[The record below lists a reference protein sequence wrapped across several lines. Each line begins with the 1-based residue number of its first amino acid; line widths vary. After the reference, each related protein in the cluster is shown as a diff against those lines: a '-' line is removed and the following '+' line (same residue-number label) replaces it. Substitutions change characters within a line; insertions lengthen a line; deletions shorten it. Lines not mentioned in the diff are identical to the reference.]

1 MESWR
6 ARGFVPDS
14 DSEDGL
20 DSQETGD
27 LNNAVEDS
35 VVDIGCAVAVVVE
48 DTTAL
53 DRRDE
58 AQHEVQANPPQDSN
72 VEYKRPV
79 TPSQN
84 LNGVSGP
91 TDQHD
96 GGNKAVKE
104 LSAISE
110 HKEIPR
116 AEETIDD
123 PHRATQSSETPNNR
137 SKSVDEDD
145 KSEESF
151 HGLSKDEETPRAEK
165 KIDDSR
171 LPTNSPEKANARPTT
186 ADEELLPGVAE
197 DEGTPRAK
205 EKDDFQL
212 PAQPSNATNGSAPPT
227 PRAKEHDSIWDF
239 PSSEDELQF
248 DYRPS
253 RRPVHVYSRNK
264 LDSQPRQVQE
274 NNDLS
279 TPSSPLSSLDSIQFD
294 EDDQSG
300 QEQPEQPEQPTNN
313 FPEDLLPPLDLPEEI
328 LREMSPPARRSLRE
342 RKAIQLHPYMLE
354 DAKYRTM
361 MRARGVKPVRV
372 AQPGLTRPTGD
383 ESQGKEYSDTA
394 EPMSDSFGAEFEF
407 QPSSPIET
415 RPAEKRLSRNSP
427 EPALQHGSPQLSHS
441 PAGVLDRQPKRRKLS
456 RPHHEHRSHARN
468 VQQPSVVIV
477 NSSPVRLNNASIFGV
492 PSPPRSEENAT
503 SSPATAPSNVF
514 RFPRGYTPPSVTT
527 NTKSG
532 HGDTVQEHDGMD
544 WSGGEED
551 GDPVEAHLEANPT
564 QSNSEAEDA
573 SAVESENEDFD
584 VRLYQRRIKGV
595 LPASWLRLDQKQQ
608 EGRLSATQRQRER
621 MHSRTENAKGVARK
635 ITKSNSTTMAPGSDT
650 KLSSLRQL
658 ADPDSGDEDEAKDGD
673 DTANSR
679 QLLANLGLEPFD
691 DNEFGDDIPEDNRI
705 DYMLPPAP
713 RAASTKTRQP
723 GKKRPTSQGNSI
735 RSAHAPKRPRMKRQ
749 TRLTDPAY
757 GSRKQKRSTPSMPRI
772 GILDAP
778 DVASRSRGEQPLF
791 LRIAAREARSRQDKG
806 RRSPTRKVFNF
817 SSRVDTE
824 DANKSLHD
832 WQEGRLRP
840 TKLPPSRPKAKVA
853 GRQPLAVLSSNRP
866 ARSQGRATEGASES
880 RRMDSSS
887 ALPSRANSTADEH
900 ATSTEPRVSGQVAKT
915 AVNSSR
921 LMQPE
926 QRPNKWIVRRN
937 LAITSLTRQDP
948 RPAMLEVANPRGKP
962 ASPLSFQRS
971 LSLINRDYRHKGL
984 PKARQSNLVLDRFIS
999 SRSSSPATAGA
1010 QTTGTS
1016 QPTNKPDARPPGA
1029 RPQAQRQLKKRPPKR
1044 LAVNDNQYQQPL
1056 ILESTDPEPF
1066 IQSGDLPIDSSS
1078 DALHGFKP
1086 SYSVAF
1092 NIFPLSTGTFFHQT
1106 TFLGSGKF
1114 AHSLEFLK
1122 RDLDRDAGFLSFKTG
1137 DRTYRWGSWN
1147 DAVSSE
1153 IGLVLD
1159 SMIEM
1164 IEKSDAGLT
1173 EGPENAEKDDC
1184 SLYKYL
1190 VKYVTD
1196 ALSFIDP
1203 IDRIGFVRRALSL
1216 VCKLNDTLTTLVPK
1230 SEREIGYLAT
1240 ICSYNS
1246 VFTYQILQIS
1256 GHDLVDDALTQEALN
1271 SLTRAAQQTITLVA
1285 APLGQSSIRKLLAN
1299 IESPE
1304 KRDAGI
1310 QSDHLVAEAY
1320 VIVRHILRG
1329 TDRLKGCFEE
1339 LLTKA
1344 YSSQDNDLV
1353 NLTDISRLERVWHC
1367 VFTTL
1372 PFDELDA
1379 SGIARIGSRFWEAHG
1394 NWAIIKTLLR
1404 PVLDRYDA
1412 TSITQPISYYKY
1424 CRTLFHRCFYLI
1436 NGWGWRD
1443 CKSILDTLYDFFA
1456 RNTLYN
1462 LKHEEGYRSPAFL
1475 DELDQRPSLE
1485 VQPDDPCFHILLKI
1499 IASGLRY
1506 LAKIYDQKKVRNFA
1520 WRLLPNHGRVYPKEK
1535 PIRQEDLDALRNH
1548 HDLLCTL
1555 YYAVP
1560 DGCRPRLQ
1568 TIRDLVHP
1576 ASSHRETCNISIRSW
1591 ARLVRFKLSTDEAV
1605 SGLEPFSDWHSYFV
1619 SELLK
1624 QHALARHEV
1633 ESQNTAG
1640 SKFSDQLVERT
1651 IAQNQRQIE
1660 SLLKTALSGLNT
1672 AIRSAPTLQHAHKL
1686 ILGAPIKVLLGLF
1699 NARIAR
1705 VNTTVSE
1712 TLQVIVTYV
1721 QKCDPPVAEKASA
1734 PVAVDEDSQEYG
1746 DWADIAAAYDE
1757 SPAISPEIEF
1767 VGTVLHPAVF
1777 RLISNCFGE
1786 DYCPEDAILLNVVE
1800 CWTSIAQTLVK
1811 NGLRHWDS
1819 YLSPYNGDSWTS
1831 LRLTMQTR
1839 KFTPLFLASSIEKD
1853 SRFAVDCKVQ
1863 VIGMWVS
1870 CLVER
1875 VSMLKYQHRL
1885 TEALLNQVVADPLL
1899 QNLPFARDRNEG
1911 RYMVTLEDLSHR
1923 RVSLISSVLSN
1934 MRAHLQ
1940 LLEDVE
1946 ARELSTIKQEY
1957 REIIQ
1962 NMMSAM
1968 KANYLELGNGAAS
1981 VQGAYVD
1988 FVHRIVA
1995 FLQQHSRDICPIDPF
2010 FTDPAS
2016 FPLPSGDPT
2025 YIVARLKSYEPKLSS
2040 EKVAKTLI
2048 MFIQSVSERAAIDGQ
2063 QDYLVN
2069 QLHASMADT
2078 YEGGLPDKPTLRA
2091 TLLQAV
2097 FPAYLEASFSNP
2109 ACWILSRPI
2118 IQTIT
2123 LVFQDLLFNM
2133 DTTDSACVASLV
2145 NIIHSVFQASH
2156 TALLSITSNA
2166 TMLNDPA
2173 VAISA
2178 AAFIRMITAAL
2189 PIIDYIDRATDMDQ
2203 RILAQIHAF
2212 QHYVTFATSHLNQP
2226 LSTTDLYEIP
2236 QSTEVFSA
2244 GDPLS
2249 SIVTNPS
2256 FFPDLQRSAARE
2268 LHIYLNES
2276 WSRHQKKFYFTRRGA
2291 HQPQEISIQPS
2302 VAAELEQ
2309 PPQKILGPAVQEFL
2323 DVMRGLDLGLDGD
2336 DVDRAEESLFAAQ
2349 HPYQLSE
2356 SKSANANTIY
2366 TLDLV
2371 DVIGY

>member
-27 LNNAVEDS
+27 LNDAVGDA
-35 VVDIGCAVAVVVE
+35 VADIGGAVAVVVE
-48 DTTAL
+48 ETTVL

-58 AQHEVQANPPQDSN
+58 IQHEVQANAPQDSN
-72 VEYKRPV
+72 VEYVEYDRPV
-79 TPSQN
+79 TLSEN
-84 LNGVSGP
+84 LNSASGP

-96 GGNKAVKE
+96 GSNKAVEE

-123 PHRATQSSETPNNR
+123 SHRPTQSPETSSNR
-137 SKSVDEDD
+137 S
-145 KSEESF
+145 
-151 HGLSKDEETPRAEK
+151 
-165 KIDDSR
+165 
-171 LPTNSPEKANARPTT
+171 N
-186 ADEELLPGVAE
+186 
-197 DEGTPRAK
+197 
-205 EKDDFQL
+205 
-212 PAQPSNATNGSAPPT
+212 
-227 PRAKEHDSIWDF
+227 
-239 PSSEDELQF
+239 SEDELQF

-253 RRPVHVYSRNK
+253 RRPLHVYSKNK
-264 LDSQPRQVQE
+264 LDSQPRQDQE

-294 EDDQSG
+294 EDDQGG
-300 QEQPEQPEQPTNN
+300 QEQPEQPERPTNN

-372 AQPGLTRPTGD
+372 AQPGLARPTGD
-383 ESQGKEYSDTA
+383 ESQGKEYVDTA

-427 EPALQHGSPQLSHS
+427 EPALQHGSPQLGHS

-456 RPHHEHRSHARN
+456 RPHHEHRSHTRN
-468 VQQPSVVIV
+468 LQQPSVVIV
-477 NSSPVRLNNASIFGV
+477 NSSPVRQNNASIFGV

-532 HGDTVQEHDGMD
+532 HGDTAQEDDGMD

-551 GDPVEAHLEANPT
+551 GRPVEAHLEANPI

-573 SAVESENEDFD
+573 SAAESENEDFD

-608 EGRLSATQRQRER
+608 EGRLTATQRQRER

-635 ITKSNSTTMAPGSDT
+635 ITKSNSTTIAPGSDT

-691 DNEFGDDIPEDNRI
+691 DNEFGEDIPEDNRI

-735 RSAHAPKRPRMKRQ
+735 RSAHAPKRPRIKRQ

-832 WQEGRLRP
+832 WQEGRLRQ
-840 TKLPPSRPKAKVA
+840 TKLPPSRPKTKVA

-866 ARSQGRATEGASES
+866 ARSQIRATEGASES
-880 RRMDSSS
+880 RRMNSSS
-887 ALPSRANSTADEH
+887 APPSRANSTADEH
-900 ATSTEPRVSGQVAKT
+900 ATSTEPRVPGQVAKT

-1066 IQSGDLPIDSSS
+1066 LQSGNLPIDSSS

-1092 NIFPLSTGTFFHQT
+1092 NIFPLSTGIFFHQT
-1106 TFLGSGKF
+1106 TFIGSGKF
-1114 AHSLEFLK
+1114 AHSLEFLE
-1122 RDLDRDAGFLSFKTG
+1122 RDLDRDAGFLSFKAG

-1153 IGLVLD
+1153 LGLVLD
-1159 SMIEM
+1159 SMIEL

-1196 ALSFIDP
+1196 TLSFIDP

-1256 GHDLVDDALTQEALN
+1256 EHDLVDDALTQEVLN
-1271 SLTRAAQQTITLVA
+1271 SLTRAAQQTITLVT

-1344 YSSQDNDLV
+1344 YSSQDNDL
-1353 NLTDISRLERVWHC
+1353 RL
-1367 VFTTL
+1367 
-1372 PFDELDA
+1372 DS

-1394 NWAIIKTLLR
+1394 NWAIIKTLLH
-1404 PVLDRYDA
+1404 P
-1412 TSITQPISYYKY
+1412 PISYYKY

-1443 CKSILDTLYDFFA
+1443 CKPILDTLYDFFA
-1456 RNTLYN
+1456 KNTL
-1462 LKHEEGYRSPAFL
+1462 SPAFL

-1485 VQPDDPCFHILLKI
+1485 VQPDDP
-1499 IASGLRY
+1499 GLRY

-1555 YYAVP
+1555 YYA
-1560 DGCRPRLQ
+1560 

-1605 SGLEPFSDWHSYFV
+1605 TGLEPFSDWHSYFV
-1619 SELLK
+1619 SELFK

-1686 ILGAPIKVLLGLF
+1686 ILGAPIKALLGLF

-1721 QKCDPPVAEKASA
+1721 QKCDPPAAEKASA

-1757 SPAISPEIEF
+1757 SPVISPEIEI

-1811 NGLRHWDS
+1811 YGLRHWDS

-1853 SRFAVDCKVQ
+1853 SRFAADCKVQ

-1870 CLVER
+1870 SLVER

-1885 TEALLNQVVADPLL
+1885 TEALLNQVVTDPLL
-1899 QNLPFARDRNEG
+1899 QNLPFARDRKEG
-1911 RYMVTLEDLSHR
+1911 RYMITLEDLSHR

-1940 LLEDVE
+1940 SLEDVE
-1946 ARELSTIKQEY
+1946 ARELSTTKQEY

-2025 YIVARLKSYEPKLSS
+2025 YIVARLKSYEPKLAS

-2145 NIIHSVFQASH
+2145 NVIHSVFQASH

-2226 LSTTDLYEIP
+2226 LSTTDLYDIP
-2236 QSTEVFSA
+2236 QSTEAFSA
-2244 GDPLS
+2244 GDSLS
-2249 SIVTNPS
+2249 SIVTNPP

-2268 LHIYLNES
+2268 LHLYLNES

-2309 PPQKILGPAVQEFL
+2309 SSQKILAPVVQEFL

-2336 DVDRAEESLFAAQ
+2336 DTEII
-2349 HPYQLSE
+2349 
-2356 SKSANANTIY
+2356 TIGIHIACI
-2366 TLDLV
+2366 LV
-2371 DVIGY
+2371 DNEQRNGIHY